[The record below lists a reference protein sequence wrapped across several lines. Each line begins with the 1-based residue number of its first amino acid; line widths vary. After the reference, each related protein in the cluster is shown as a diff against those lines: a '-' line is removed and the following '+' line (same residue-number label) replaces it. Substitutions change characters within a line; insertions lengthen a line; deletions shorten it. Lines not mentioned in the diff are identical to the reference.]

1 MTQIQSKRRPKF
13 FASKKWYATAL
24 VLILLATLQEIIMES
39 TDLVDNFFASSIK
52 SNVHGFQHL
61 ADDIK
66 TIFGA
71 DDVYNVKEVWE
82 QWGLGNYVGFHYTA
96 GQLAMNGVA
105 ASNQLYFIMFAI
117 LSGTCYGFGVF
128 NAQYFGAQK
137 YKELQ
142 EVTLLKIY
150 VCLIIC
156 FIVLIL
162 SQLCGYQLISF
173 TTTPK
178 YAPRP
183 DVFKQLQ
190 PGDKDLAIQWFKY
203 FEYQAATIS
212 TQEGAEYFKIIALSY
227 PLLAINIAFITT
239 LRETG
244 RAGLAVWIS
253 VIALSTNC
261 FMNPFLIEPHFLGD
275 FKGIGVQGAA
285 IATSASRILQ
295 LVFII
300 LLFWYKR
307 YEFIPRNWYRFDGY
321 VTRRAFQKAWPIV
334 LNEIFWSVG
343 MVLQVKLRA
352 YYSLDA
358 LTANAIFSTI
368 IAALYTP
375 LYHGFS
381 AGTSVLVGSRLGANN
396 LEEAEYNGKHLVIL
410 AFFVGIISGLILVA
424 GGWFLPELLFRN
436 NTPETFRI
444 AHWMLFAYGLWY
456 PCLMI
461 AATSYAIIRTGGAV
475 MNAFILDALFTW
487 LLPVPLLAILIFTS
501 NLDIVYIVL
510 IMQTVD
516 SLKAIWAIVILSR
529 KKWVKNLTA
538 AKHIT
543 EFDNKVKELKEN
555 AKEI

>member
-1 MTQIQSKRRPKF
+1 MTQLQRKSRPKIL
-13 FASKKWYATAL
+13 ASKKWYATAL
-24 VLILLATLQEIIMES
+24 VLILLATVQEIIMES

-52 SNVHGFQHL
+52 NNIHGFQHL
-61 ADDIK
+61 ADEMK
-66 TIFGA
+66 LIFGA
-71 DDVYNVKEVWE
+71 DNVYNVKQVW
-82 QWGLGNYVGFHYTA
+82 QDWGLENYTGFHYTA
-96 GQLAMNGVA
+96 GQLAINGIA

-117 LSGTCYGFGVF
+117 LSGICYGFGVF

-137 YKELQ
+137 YKELR

-156 FIVLIL
+156 FVVLIL
-162 SQLCGYQLISF
+162 SQICGYQLVSF
-173 TTTPK
+173 TTSPK

-183 DVFKQLQ
+183 EDFRQLQ
-190 PGDKDLAIQWFKY
+190 PADKDLAIQWFKY
-203 FEYQAATIS
+203 FEYQAASIS
-212 TQEGAEYFKIIALSY
+212 TKEGTEYFKIIALSY

-253 VIALSTNC
+253 IIALSTNC
-261 FMNPFLIEPHFLGD
+261 FLNPFLIEPHFLGS
-275 FKGIGVQGAA
+275 FNGIGVKGAA
-285 IATSASRILQ
+285 IATSVSRVLQ
-295 LVFII
+295 LIFII
-300 LLFWYKR
+300 VLFSYKR
-307 YEFIPRNWYRFDGY
+307 YEFIPRIWHRFDGY
-321 VTRRAFQKAWPIV
+321 VARRAFQKAWPIV

-396 LEEAEYNGKHLVIL
+396 LEEAEYNGRHLVIL
-410 AFFVGIISGLILVA
+410 AFFVGFIAGSILIV
-424 GGWFLPELLFRN
+424 GGWFLPELLFN
-436 NTPETFRI
+436 NSMPETFRI
-444 AHWMLFAYGLWY
+444 SHWMLFAYGLWY
-456 PCLMI
+456 PCLMV

-475 MNAFILDALFTW
+475 MNAFVLDALFTW
-487 LLPVPLLAILIFTS
+487 LVPVPLLAILIFTS
-501 NLDIVYIVL
+501 NLDIIYIVL
-510 IMQTVD
+510 IMQSVD

-538 AKHIT
+538 TKHIT
-543 EFDNKVKELKEN
+543 EFDNKVKEMKEN
-555 AKEI
+555 AK

>member
-1 MTQIQSKRRPKF
+1 MIKVQGKKHPKF

-39 TDLVDNFFASSIK
+39 TDLVDNFFASSIQK
-52 SNVHGFQHL
+52 NVHGYQELFNE
-61 ADDIK
+61 IK
-66 TIFGA
+66 YIFGA
-71 DDVYNVKEVWE
+71 DNVYHVKAVWDS
-82 QWGLGNYVGFHYTA
+82 WGLGNYVGYHYTA
-96 GQLAMNGVA
+96 GQLAINGVA

-117 LSGTCYGFGVF
+117 LSGVCYGFGVF
-128 NAQYFGAQK
+128 NAQYYGAEK

-142 EVTLLKIY
+142 QVTLLKIY

-156 FIVLIL
+156 LIVLIL
-162 SQLCGYQLISF
+162 SQVCGYEMISF

-178 YAPRP
+178 YASRP
-183 DVFKQLQ
+183 EIVAQLK
-190 PGDKDLAIQWFKY
+190 PEDKDLAIQWFKY
-203 FEYQAATIS
+203 FEYRAASIS
-212 TQEGAEYFKIIALSY
+212 TLEGAEYFKIVALSY

-261 FMNPFLIEPHFLGD
+261 FMNPFLIEPNFIAN
-275 FKGIGVQGAA
+275 FNGIGVQGAA

-300 LLFWYKR
+300 VLFSYKR
-307 YEFIPRNWYRFDGY
+307 YKFIPRNWWHFDGY
-321 VTRRAFQKAWPIV
+321 VTKRAFQKVWPIV

-343 MVLQVKLRA
+343 MVVQVKLRA

-375 LYHGFS
+375 LYHGFA

-410 AFFVGIISGLILVA
+410 SFLVGIIAGLILVA
-424 GGWFLPELLFRN
+424 GGWFLPELLFVN

-475 MNAFILDALFTW
+475 MNAFVLDALFTW
-487 LLPVPLLAILIFTS
+487 LVPVPLLAILIFTS
-501 NLDIVYIVL
+501 NLDIIYIVL
-510 IMQTVD
+510 IMQSVD
-516 SLKAIWAIVILSR
+516 SLKVIWALIILKR
-529 KKWVKNLTA
+529 KKWVKNLIET
-538 AKHIT
+538 KHIT
-543 EFDNKVKELKEN
+543 EFDNKVKRIKRNVKEM
-555 AKEI
+555 